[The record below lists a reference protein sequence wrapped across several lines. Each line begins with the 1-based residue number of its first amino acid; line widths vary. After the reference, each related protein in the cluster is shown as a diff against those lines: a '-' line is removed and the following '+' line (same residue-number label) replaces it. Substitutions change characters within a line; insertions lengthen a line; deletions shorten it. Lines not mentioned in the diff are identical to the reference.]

1 MACSNLES
9 GGCLSDDSILAYS
22 FILPFIAFFLPKL
35 GFSSKKN
42 QYLLSKLYLAHFR
55 SMLHEIGS

>member
-22 FILPFIAFFLPKL
+22 FILPFIAFFPSQTWVFQQK
-35 GFSSKKN
+35 
-42 QYLLSKLYLAHFR
+42 QYLVSKLYLAHFR